1 MAVAGSGTQSDNPLD
16 RLLDDHPMPTWRW
29 VAWPVMIL
37 LLAAITWSYFAKLEE
52 VSVATAEVVPQG
64 RVKVVQHLEGGIIQD
79 IFVQEGDT
87 VVEGTPLLQLDIA
100 STGSNREELQ
110 IQLDSEVLVLA
121 RLRAEANGTQLE
133 FPDEIALRRPAIVEA
148 QRQAYEA
155 RLSELDSSLGVLREQ
170 VRQKEL
176 EVDELKAQ
184 QNAISNNLKLAQERY
199 ALSESL
205 LSEGLTAR
213 IEHLELQSEVE
224 SLQGELQ
231 STTSSV
237 ERAVA
242 AIAESN
248 ERLAEA
254 EKRFRREA
262 KEDLGD
268 SERQVARIQEQ
279 LSLAEQQGVRAEI
292 KSPTDG
298 IVKNMRF
305 NTIGGVI
312 GPGEPILEIVP
323 TGDKLV
329 IEAKLNPTDRGY
341 VTIGQAALVKI
352 STYDYARYGGLE
364 GTVTLVAP
372 DSSTDENGEPYFRV
386 VVVTDRTYLG
396 VREGD
401 LPITPGMQA
410 TVDIKTGER
419 SVMDYLVKPVLKLKD
434 EAFRER

>member
-1 MAVAGSGTQSDNPLD
+1 MAFAGDPTHDNPLD
-16 RLLDDHPMPTWRW
+16 RLLDDHPMPTWRYF
-29 VAWPVMIL
+29 AWPVMIL
-37 LLAAITWSYFAKLEE
+37 LVAALIWAYFARLEE

-87 VVEGTPLLQLDIA
+87 VSAGDPLLQLDLA
-100 STGSNREELQ
+100 STGTNREELQ
-110 IQLDSEVLVLA
+110 VRLDSEVLVLA
-121 RLRAEANGTQLE
+121 RLRAEANGTPLQ
-133 FPDEIALRRPAIVEA
+133 FPKEVADRRPAIVEA

-155 RLSELDSSLGVLREQ
+155 RLSELESSLGVLREQ

-176 EVDELKAQ
+176 EVQELQAQ
-184 QNAISNNLKLAQERY
+184 QRAITNNLRLAQERFT
-199 ALSESL
+199 LSESL

-224 SLQGELQ
+224 SLQGELD
-231 STTSSV
+231 STNSSI
-237 ERAVA
+237 ERAQA
-242 AIAESN
+242 AIAESR
-248 ERLAEA
+248 ERLNEA
-254 EKRFRREA
+254 ELRFRREA
-262 KEDLGD
+262 KEELGN
-268 SERQVARIQEQ
+268 SEQTVARTQELMVQ
-279 LSLAEQQGVRAEI
+279 ADQQGVRAEI

-312 GPGEPILEIVP
+312 GPAEPILEIVP
-323 TGDKLV
+323 TGDRLV

-341 VTIGQAALVKI
+341 VTEGQPALVKI
-352 STYDYARYGGLE
+352 STYDFARYGGLD
-364 GTVTLVAP
+364 GKVTLVAP
-372 DSSTDENGEPYFRV
+372 DSSTDEDGEPYFRV
-386 VVVTDRTYLG
+386 VVETDRTYLG
-396 VREGD
+396 NREGD

-419 SVMDYLVKPVLKLKD
+419 SVMDYLIKPVLKLRD

>member
-1 MAVAGSGTQSDNPLD
+1 MAIAGQTPQDNPLD
-16 RLLDDHPMPTWRW
+16 RLLDDHPMPTWRFA
-29 VAWPVMIL
+29 AWPVMLFLVIA
-37 LLAAITWSYFAKLEE
+37 LAWAYFARLEE

-64 RVKVVQHLEGGIIQD
+64 RVKVVQHLEGGIIED

-87 VVEGTPLLQLDIA
+87 VSEGDPLIQLDLA
-100 STGSNREELQ
+100 STGTNREELQ
-110 IQLDSEVLVLA
+110 VRLDSETLVLA
-121 RLRAEANGTQLE
+121 RLRAEANGTPLR
-133 FPDEIALRRPAIVEA
+133 FPPEIASRRPVLVES

-155 RLSELDSSLGVLREQ
+155 RLSELESSLGVLREQ
-170 VRQKEL
+170 VKQKEL
-176 EVDELKAQ
+176 EVQELQAQ
-184 QNAISNNLKLAQERY
+184 QRAISNNLRLAQERFS
-199 ALSESL
+199 LSESL

-224 SLQGELQ
+224 SLQGELE
-231 STTSSV
+231 STNSSI
-237 ERAVA
+237 ERAQA
-242 AIAESN
+242 AISESK
-248 ERLAEA
+248 ERLNEA
-254 EKRFRREA
+254 ELRFRREA

-268 SERQVARIQEQ
+268 AEQTVARTNELMIQ
-279 LSLAEQQGVRAEI
+279 ADQQGVRAEI

-312 GPGEPILEIVP
+312 GPAEPILEIVP

-341 VTIGQAALVKI
+341 VTQGQAALVKI
-352 STYDYARYGGLE
+352 LTYDYARYGGLE

-372 DSSTDENGEPYFRV
+372 DSSTDDDGEPYFRV
-386 VVVTDRTYLG
+386 VVETDRAYLG
-396 VREGD
+396 ANEGE

-410 TVDIKTGER
+410 TVDIKTGDR
-419 SVMDYLVKPVLKLKD
+419 SVMDYLIKPVLKLKD

>member
-1 MAVAGSGTQSDNPLD
+1 MAIAGQTPQENPLD
-16 RLLDDHPMPTWRW
+16 RLLDDHPMPTWRFA
-29 VAWPVMIL
+29 AWPVMVL
-37 LLAAITWSYFAKLEE
+37 LVIALAWAYFARLEE

-87 VVEGTPLLQLDIA
+87 VSEGASLLQLDLA
-100 STGSNREELQ
+100 STGTNREELQ
-110 IQLDSEVLVLA
+110 VRLDSEVLVLA
-121 RLRAEANGTQLE
+121 RLRAEANGTPLE
-133 FPDEIALRRPAIVEA
+133 FPSDVASRRPALVST

-155 RLSELDSSLGVLREQ
+155 RLSEFESSLGVLGEQ

-176 EVDELKAQ
+176 EVQELQAQ
-184 QNAISNNLKLAQERY
+184 QRAISNNLRLAQERFT
-199 ALSESL
+199 LSESL

-224 SLQGELQ
+224 SLQGELE
-231 STTSSV
+231 STNSAI
-237 ERAVA
+237 ERAEA
-242 AIAESN
+242 AISEAR
-248 ERLAEA
+248 ERENEA
-254 EKRFRREA
+254 ELRFRREA
-262 KEDLGD
+262 NDDLG
-268 SERQVARIQEQ
+268 EAEQTVARTTELMAQ
-279 LSLAEQQGVRAEI
+279 ADQQGVRAEI

-312 GPGEPILEIVP
+312 GPAEPILEIVP

-341 VTIGQAALVKI
+341 VTQGQPALVKV
-352 STYDYARYGGLE
+352 STYDYARYGGLD
-364 GTVTLVAP
+364 GFVTLVAP
-372 DSSTDENGEPYFRV
+372 DSSTDDDGEPYFRV
-386 VVVTDRTYLG
+386 VVETDRTYLG
-396 VREGD
+396 AREGD

-410 TVDIKTGER
+410 TVDIKTGDR
-419 SVMDYLVKPVLKLKD
+419 SVMDYLIKPVLKLRD